1 MSSLYFSILDI
12 HPMTVSMPIERIV
25 AIGGTYGPETLCA
38 FEAQDRIVGVLS
50 SAKQRG
56 ELRTFLEDKTV
67 VGTSSFTWNIEK
79 IVEQEPDI
87 VLAYAF
93 RFFPDYEEQLD
104 AFGVPLVQMDFHAP
118 AKYSKETRNLGWI
131 LNEQERAEELVN
143 FEQQHIDRIK
153 ERVEDLEPGEKQRV
167 YFEWYKDYQ
176 AVGSGTANHNAI
188 VVCGGVN
195 IFEDETGYPTI
206 DPEAVPARDP
216 QVIIRCCNEKDIFG
230 YDATD
235 TAPLEEKRDGI
246 LTRDGWADI
255 DAITSE
261 RVYLL
266 STYSHSTHTSVFY
279 SYIAKWLHPELFEDI
294 DPVEVHSDW
303 FEEFLGIE
311 YKGLYAYPSY
321 PVP

>member
-1 MSSLYFSILDI
+1 MD
-12 HPMTVSMPIERIV
+12 IER
-25 AIGGTYGPETLCA
+25 ARKSRRAC
-38 FEAQDRIVGVLS
+38 Q
-50 SAKQRG
+50 
-56 ELRTFLEDKTV
+56 LRAAT
-67 VGTSSFTWNIEK
+67 
-79 IVEQEPDI
+79 Q
-87 VLAYAF
+87 
-93 RFFPDYEEQLD
+93 
-104 AFGVPLVQMDFHAP
+104 
-118 AKYSKETRNLGWI
+118 
-131 LNEQERAEELVN
+131 
-143 FEQQHIDRIK
+143 
-153 ERVEDLEPGEKQRV
+153 VEDLEPGEKQRV